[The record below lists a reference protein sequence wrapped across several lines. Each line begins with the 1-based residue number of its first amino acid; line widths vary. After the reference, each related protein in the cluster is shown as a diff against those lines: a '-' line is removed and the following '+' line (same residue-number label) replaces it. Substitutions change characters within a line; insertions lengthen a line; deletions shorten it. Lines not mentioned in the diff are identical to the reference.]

1 MNLFYLKIKLMRIMY
16 IFNEK
21 YRDKKIAITLL
32 KTNIKYYIIF
42 YPHVNFKNIKR
53 KFVQP
58 FLFFVK
64 KLK

>member
-1 MNLFYLKIKLMRIMY
+1 MRIMY